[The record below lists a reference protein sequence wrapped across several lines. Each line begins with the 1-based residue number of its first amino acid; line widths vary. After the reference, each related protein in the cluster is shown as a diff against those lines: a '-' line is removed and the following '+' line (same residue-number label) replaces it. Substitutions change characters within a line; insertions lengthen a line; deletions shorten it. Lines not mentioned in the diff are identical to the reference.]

1 MDLLHLPSQMKG
13 GERQASPEFQ
23 SLLKGEGH
31 PEHSLRHRY
40 VSRGRARIVS
50 RSGGGDLTR
59 AWSQNRHRSTLSI
72 A

>member
-1 MDLLHLPSQMKG
+1 MDFLHLPSQLKG
-13 GERQASPEFQ
+13 GERQAGPQFQ
-23 SLLKGEGH
+23 SLLKREGH
-31 PEHSLRHRY
+31 AEHSLRHRY

-50 RSGGGDLTR
+50 RSGGGEPTR